1 MIARVSRI
9 PKEVNKMS
17 FIFEHFLGTAVNF
30 IVVLV
35 AGILGALIKRGVP
48 KRFTDII
55 MSAMAICVIYIGID
69 GILAEAPAVS
79 ESSFLNAGLMKVLV
93 MILSMAIGTVI
104 GELVDL
110 DKQMNRL
117 GAWLGNIFKRMTTKG
132 KNNTG
137 TADGALKASTEENT
151 ADGDVGA
158 RFAEGFVGCSL
169 LFCVGAMAVNGA
181 ILDAQGEPGMLLAK
195 TVIDAISCFIMATT
209 LGIGCAFSAF
219 SVLIY
224 QGIFNVVG
232 LVLATLLSE
241 ATIAYMSVTGSLIII
256 LIGTNLLGVTKIKT
270 ANMVPSMFVAIGVE
284 ALLKL
289 IFGA

>member
-1 MIARVSRI
+1 MA
-9 PKEVNKMS
+9 
-17 FIFEHFLGTAVNF
+17 FIFEHFLGTLVNF
-30 IVVLV
+30 IFVLI
-35 AGILGALIKRGVP
+35 AGILGTLIKRGVP

-69 GILAEAPAVS
+69 GIIAPAPAVNDG
-79 ESSFLNAGLMKVLV
+79 SFLNAGLMKVLV
-93 MILSMAIGTVI
+93 MILSMAVGTAI
-104 GELVDL
+104 GELIDL

-117 GAWLGNIFKRMTTKG
+117 GLWLGNIFKNMTSKKG
-132 KNNTG
+132 KVE
-137 TADGALKASTEENT
+137 ASDGAD
-151 ADGDVGA
+151 ADDGTKFAECFETSDSDNVDVGK

-169 LFCVGAMAVNGA
+169 LFCVGAMSVNGA
-181 ILDAQGEPGMLLAK
+181 ILDAQGEPAMLLAK
-195 TVIDAISCFIMATT
+195 TVIDAISCFIMSTT

-219 SVLIY
+219 PVLIY

-256 LIGTNLLGVTKIKT
+256 LIGTNLMGMTKIKT
-270 ANMVPSMFVAIGVE
+270 ANMVPSIFVAIGIE